1 MKNRHILGVFFV
13 LLLFVL
19 THHPYS
25 QDNWWKDKKYKTES
39 ARVKYSKCKKVFVDI
54 GNGFVYS
61 NVYSINQYFN
71 GEVYLNITGQDKGYY
86 SNDQAKFILES
97 FINDYPVDSF
107 KWRNSS
113 RSDIYAF
120 ATGKYRYKKNGSVN
134 TLEISISLNYI
145 DDSWLIDQII
155 IN

>member
-1 MKNRHILGVFFV
+1 MLFFIV
-13 LLLFVL
+13 SGL
-19 THHPYS
+19 HA
-25 QDNWWKDKKYKTES
+25 QDNWWKDKKYKTEN

-71 GEVYLNITGQDKGYY
+71 GEVYLNITGEDKGYY
-86 SNDQAKFILES
+86 SNDQAKFIIEG